1 MRKFDKESQVK
12 PEAYRADL
20 DKAEELL
27 KDGKLDEAESI
38 LTEVQNKMSADN
50 AQAAQAQNEPQQSHS
65 EQSGGQDD
73 DVVDADYQEVK

>member
-50 AQAAQAQNEPQQSHS
+50 AQAAQAQNEPQQNHS